1 MQLSKFTDYAFR
13 MLIYLAKNEERI
25 SVIDEMSDELNISKH
40 HLKKIVNKLAKTEYI
55 ISLKGRNGGLR
66 LGVEP
71 KEINLGNVLVLT
83 EENLNLV
90 SCMGNS
96 DMCPLSKGDCKL
108 KGVISQSLNTFI
120 KEMSKYTLED
130 IL

>member
-96 DMCPLSKGDCKL
+96 DMCPLIKDDCKL
-108 KGVISQSLNTFI
+108 KVVISKSLNTFI
-120 KEMSKYTLED
+120 KEISKYTLED

>member
-66 LGVEP
+66 LGVQP

-96 DMCPLSKGDCKL
+96 DMCPLSKCDCKL
-108 KGVISQSLNTFI
+108 KGVISQSLNTFV

>member
-13 MLIYLAKNEERI
+13 MLIYLAKNKDKN
-25 SVIDEMSDELNISKH
+25 SVVDEMANELNIPKH

-55 ISLKGRNGGLR
+55 ISLKGRNGGLK
-66 LGVEP
+66 LGLEP
-71 KEINLGNVLVLT
+71 KEINLGNILILT

-90 SCMGNS
+90 ACMGNS
-96 DMCPLSKGDCKL
+96 DICPLMKEDCKL
-108 KGVISQSLNTFI
+108 KGIISKSLNEFVN
-120 KEMSKYTLED
+120 EMSKFTLED

>member
-71 KEINLGNVLVLT
+71 KEINLGKVLVLT

-96 DMCPLSKGDCKL
+96 DMCPLIKDDCKL
-108 KGVISQSLNTFI
+108 KGVISKSLNTFI

>member
-96 DMCPLSKGDCKL
+96 DMCPLIKDDCKL
-108 KGVISQSLNTFI
+108 KVVISKSLNTFI